1 MKRILI
7 VTDAW
12 HPQVNG
18 VVRCLDN
25 VGDELKCLGH
35 TVEYLTPERF
45 WTMPLLTY
53 PEIRVS
59 LAHWAMLNMYLMK
72 WNPISFIS
80 PQRSIRTTGAPGLFK
95 PPTPFH
101 HKLSHTVC

>member
-59 LAHWAMLNMYLMK
+59 LAHWGHVEHILDEVE
-72 WNPISFIS
+72 PHFIH
-80 PQRSIRTTGAPGLFK
+80 IATEV
-95 PPTPFH
+95 H
-101 HKLSHTVC
+101 